1 MSNLLRRIWNALTD
15 QRGEINF
22 VDLFGG
28 AGDYVSQ
35 AAGNIPDITAGGG
48 GGFSG
53 LSFSPGPALSSGP
66 VGDVGGGFPGFAQ
79 NLLGDIGGLAKQVL
93 PVAQLGGGLMGIASG
108 IRGATQLG
116 EQTKL
121 AEQAAKRQG
130 DISKAAEATA
140 GPLSAFSQSELAAGQ
155 AGRIPPA
162 IQAQID
168 LWAQGAKQRVQQVA
182 ASSGQGNSS
191 QLASWMSWIDAQ
203 AQAMQATALEQEMQR
218 GIQAGGVAG
227 SVLGGAASAA
237 GGSGQTAAG
246 QQVGMENLIAAA
258 NAALARLG

>member
-1 MSNLLRRIWNALTD
+1 MQLD
-15 QRGEINF
+15 FG
-22 VDLFGG
+22 DLSSFIPSGGDSTFMPGGFDFGSMKLDTPPEFSQSFAPGATPSGGFGG
-28 AGDYVSQ
+28 FA
-35 AAGNIPDITAGGG
+35 
-48 GGFSG
+48 
-53 LSFSPGPALSSGP
+53 SS
-66 VGDVGGGFPGFAQ
+66 
-79 NLLGDIGGLAKQVL
+79 LLGDLGGIAKSVL

-108 IRGATQLG
+108 IRGASQLG

-155 AGRIPPA
+155 AGKIPPA

-168 LWAQGAKQRVQQVA
+168 LWKQGAKQRAQQVA

-191 QLASWMSWIDAQ
+191 QLASWMAWIDQ
-203 AQAMQATALEQEMQR
+203 QGEAMAAAALEQEMQR

-227 SVLGGAASAA
+227 GVLGQAAGAA
-237 GGSGQTAAG
+237 GGSGQTAA
-246 QQVGMENLIAAA
+246 QQQGSMENLIAAA